1 MVIFIFYFIYFIF
14 LSHVTLQSAAAGEN
28 SRLSLL
34 HQSWTADQLS
44 RSHVERL
51 KVAPSGLENLVFTL
65 INFISHADFEQFDR
79 EEHTLT

>member
-34 HQSWTADQLS
+34 HQSWT
-44 RSHVERL
+44 SHVERL